1 MCKVI
6 RLQLIFDH
14 YQQHI
19 NKLNG
24 LKEIE
29 ITTLT
34 HCECQIKHNDLKLKF
49 DIKAMH
55 HHIEI
60 LYSEIIHL
68 EVDIME
74 VLQLNYKT
82 QRQDSFLQMV
92 IIEKS
97 FHHQIM

>member
-34 HCECQIKHNDLKLKF
+34 HCECQIKHYDLKLKF

-74 VLQLNYKT
+74 VLRLNFNLLEE
-82 QRQDSFLQMV
+82 DFLQQMV
-92 IIEKS
+92 VIEES
-97 FHHQIM
+97 FHHEIM